1 MNREE
6 RGKKHITMNHADLIS
21 VVIPIFDEE
30 ESLEPLYQ
38 KLRVACDQLE
48 RPYELIFVDDGS
60 QDRSFMI
67 LQKLWS
73 QDPRMKVIRFR
84 KNYGQTAA
92 MTAGF
97 DYAKGQIIVSM
108 DGDLQNDPDDIAK
121 LVTKVEEGFD
131 VVSGWRKNRKD
142 KYWTRRFPSQI
153 ANWIISRLT
162 GVKLHDSG
170 CSLKA
175 YQGAVIKSLSLYG
188 EMHRFIPALTKVVG
202 TSVGEVPVQHHGRQF
217 GKSKYGIGRIW
228 RVALD
233 IIVVKMITDFSS
245 QPFRWFGLLSI
256 PGFVLGFGLLFLAFG
271 MFSETRAE
279 IILVPSILSFLSM
292 FVSGHLLTMG
302 IVGELSVKT
311 SDFIRKKLFLPLGK
325 YL

>member
-1 MNREE
+1 MNYE
-6 RGKKHITMNHADLIS
+6 ALIS
-21 VVIPIFDEE
+21 IVVPIFNEE
-30 ESLEPLYQ
+30 ESIERLYE
-38 KLRVACDQLE
+38 KLRVACDLLG

-60 QDRSFMI
+60 QDQSFFI
-67 LQKLWS
+67 LKNLRS
-73 QDPRMKVIRFR
+73 QDHRLKVIRFR

-97 DYAKGQIIVSM
+97 DYAKGQVIISM

-121 LVTKVEEGFD
+121 LVTKMEEGFD
-131 VVSGWRKNRKD
+131 VVSGWRENRKD
-142 KYWTRRFPSQI
+142 KYWTRRFPSKI

-175 YQGAVIKSLSLYG
+175 YRASVLKPLSLYG
-188 EMHRFIPALTKVVG
+188 EMHRFIPALTRVVG
-202 TSVGEVPVQHHGRQF
+202 ARVGEVSVKHHARQF

-245 QPFRWFGLLSI
+245 RPLRWFGLLSI
-256 PGFVLGFGLLFLAFG
+256 PSFVLGIGLLLMAVG
-271 MFSETRAE
+271 LFSDNRVES
-279 IILVPSILSFLSM
+279 ILVPSIVSFLSL
-292 FVSGHLLTMG
+292 FLSGHLLTMG

-311 SDFIRKKLFLPLGK
+311 SDFISKKLYLPLGK

>member
-1 MNREE
+1 MDP
-6 RGKKHITMNHADLIS
+6 KALIS
-21 VVIPIFDEE
+21 VVIPIFNEE
-30 ESLEPLYQ
+30 ESLEHLYQ
-38 KLRVACDQLE
+38 QLRVACDRLA

-60 QDRSFMI
+60 QDHSLEI
-67 LQKLWS
+67 LKRLRS
-73 QDPRMKVIRFR
+73 QDSRLKVIAFR

-97 DYAKGQIIVSM
+97 DYAEGQIIVSM
-108 DGDLQNDPDDIAK
+108 DGDLQNDPDDIAN
-121 LVTKVEEGFD
+121 LVSKMDEGFD
-131 VVSGWRKNRKD
+131 VVSGWRVNRQD

-153 ANWIISRLT
+153 ANWMISRLT

-175 YQGAVIKSLSLYG
+175 YRGAVLKSMSLYG
-188 EMHRFIPALTKVVG
+188 EMHRFIPALTRIAGAK
-202 TSVGEVPVQHHGRQF
+202 VGEVAVKHHARQF

-233 IIVVKMITDFSS
+233 IIVVKMITDFASR
-245 QPFRWFGLLSI
+245 PLRWFGLLSI
-256 PGFVLGFGLLFLAFG
+256 PGFILGFGLLPLALG
-271 MFSETRAE
+271 MFSENRAE
-279 IILVPSILSFLSM
+279 SLLVPAIVSFLSL
-292 FVSGHLLTMG
+292 FLSGHLLTMG

-311 SDFIRKKLFLPLGK
+311 SDFIGKKLFLPLGK

>member
-1 MNREE
+1 MNQ
-6 RGKKHITMNHADLIS
+6 ADLIS
-21 VVIPIFDEE
+21 VVIPVFDEE

-38 KLRVACDQLE
+38 KLRVACDQLG

-60 QDRSFMI
+60 QDRSFFI
-67 LQKLWS
+67 LQKLWA
-73 QDPRMKVIRFR
+73 QDPCLKVIRFR

-108 DGDLQNDPDDIAK
+108 DGDLQNDPDDIPK
-121 LVTKVEEGFD
+121 LVTKVDEGFD

-142 KYWTRRFPSQI
+142 KYWSRRFPSQV

-175 YQGAVIKSLSLYG
+175 YKGPVIKSLSLYG
-188 EMHRFIPALTKVVG
+188 EMHRFIPALTRVVG
-202 TSVGEVPVQHHGRQF
+202 TRVGEVSVQHHGRRY

-233 IIVVKMITDFSS
+233 MIVVKMITDFSS
-245 QPFRWFGLLSI
+245 RPFRWFGLLSI

-271 MFSETRAE
+271 LFSETRAE
-279 IILVPSILSFLSM
+279 SILVPSILSFLSL

>member
-1 MNREE
+1 
-6 RGKKHITMNHADLIS
+6 MNHEALIS
-21 VVIPIFDEE
+21 VIVPIFNEE
-30 ESLEPLYQ
+30 ESIDRLYE
-38 KLRVACDQLE
+38 KLRMACDLLG

-60 QDRSFMI
+60 QDQSFFI
-67 LQKLWS
+67 LKNLWT
-73 QDPRMKVIRFR
+73 QDHRLKVIRFR

-97 DYAKGQIIVSM
+97 EYAKGQVIVSM

-121 LVTKVEEGFD
+121 LVTKMAEGFD

-153 ANWIISRLT
+153 ANWIISQLT
-162 GVKLHDSG
+162 GVQLHDSG

-175 YQGAVIKSLSLYG
+175 YRASVLKSLSLYG
-188 EMHRFIPALTKVVG
+188 EMHRFIPALTRIVG
-202 TSVGEVPVQHHGRQF
+202 AKIGEVSVNHHARQF

-245 QPFRWFGLLSI
+245 RPLRWFGLLSI
-256 PGFVLGFGLLFLAFG
+256 PGFVLGIGLLLFAFGL
-271 MFSETRAE
+271 FSDNGRES
-279 IILVPSILSFLSM
+279 ILVPAIISFLSL
-292 FVSGHLLTMG
+292 FLSGHLLTMG

-311 SDFIRKKLFLPLGK
+311 SDFISKKLFLPLGK

>member
-1 MNREE
+1 MNQ
-6 RGKKHITMNHADLIS
+6 AALIS
-21 VVIPIFDEE
+21 VVIPIFEE
-30 ESLEPLYQ
+30 EDSLELLYHR
-38 KLRVACDQLE
+38 LRGVCDQLG

-60 QDRSFMI
+60 QDRSFFI
-67 LQKLWS
+67 LKNLWS
-73 QDPRMKVIRFR
+73 RDHSLKVIRLR

-97 DYAKGQIIVSM
+97 EYAKGQIIVSM
-108 DGDLQNDPDDIAK
+108 DGDLQNDPDDIPK
-121 LVTKVEEGFD
+121 LVEKVEEGFD
-131 VVSGWRKNRKD
+131 VVSGWRKKRKD
-142 KYWTRRFPSQI
+142 KYWTRRVPSKI

-175 YQGAVIKSLSLYG
+175 YQGAVLKSLSLYG
-188 EMHRFIPALTKVVG
+188 EMHRFIPALTRVVG
-202 TSVGEVPVQHHGRQF
+202 TRVGEVSVQHHARQF

-245 QPFRWFGLLSI
+245 RPLRWFGLLSI
-256 PGFVLGFGLLFLAFG
+256 PGLVLGFGFLLLALG
-271 MFSETRAE
+271 SFSETRLE
-279 IILVPSILSFLSM
+279 SILVPSIVSFLLL

-311 SDFIRKKLFLPLGK
+311 SDFIRKRLFLPLGK
-325 YL
+325 DL